1 MLHIY
6 KIIVLE
12 LMCNQFVYLLQRLWK
27 HIKHRYENPVTETR
41 YTHDDQPQAS
51 TDDKEND

>member
-27 HIKHRYENPVTETR
+27 HIKHRYENPMTDTR
-41 YTHDDQPQAS
+41 YTHNDQPQAS
-51 TDDKEND
+51 TDNKENH